1 MRGKKSG
8 DDGERGIT
16 WPELCRKTAALP
28 GVVQGS
34 SYRTPA
40 LFVEKKL
47 LARLK
52 EDGETAAVR
61 VDLADRDVL
70 LHADPD
76 AFFLTDHYVGYP
88 WILVRLARVPR
99 GLLMELLQQAWQRV
113 APKRLLTS
121 PAERRNQRSKASG
134 VQRKG
139 ARGSR
144 GRRRATAGS

>member
-1 MRGKKSG
+1 MRGKKPG

-16 WPELCRKTAALP
+16 WQELCRNAAALP

-40 LFVEKKL
+40 LFIRKKL

-70 LHADPD
+70 LHVDPN

-88 WILVRLARVPR
+88 WILVRLGRVPR
-99 GLLMELLQQAWQRV
+99 ALLMELLQQAWQR
-113 APKRLLTS
+113 AASKRLLMS
-121 PAERRNQRSKASG
+121 LAADRRNPRSGASVG
-134 VQRKG
+134 QRKD
-139 ARGSR
+139 ARESR
-144 GRRRATAGS
+144 GRRRTR

>member
-1 MRGKKSG
+1 MTGKKSG

-16 WPELCRKTAALP
+16 WPELCRKAAALP

-52 EDGETAAVR
+52 EDGETVALR

-99 GLLMELLQQAWQRV
+99 GLLMELLQQAWQRA
-113 APKRLLTS
+113 APKRLLTH
-121 PAERRNQRSKASG
+121 PVAKPRNQRPRAGG
-134 VQRKG
+134 VQRKR
-139 ARGSR
+139 ARESR
-144 GRRRATAGS
+144 VRRPRTA

>member
-1 MRGKKSG
+1 MRGKKPG
-8 DDGERGIT
+8 DDGKRGIT
-16 WPELCRKTAALP
+16 WRELCRKAAALP

-61 VDLADRDVL
+61 VNLADRDVL

-88 WILVRLARVPR
+88 WILVRLTRVPR
-99 GLLMELLQQAWQRV
+99 GLLMELLQQAWQG
-113 APKRLLTS
+113 AATKRMLTS
-121 PAERRNQRSKASG
+121 PAAERRNQRSEASG
-134 VQRKG
+134 VQRKV
-139 ARGSR
+139 ARESR
-144 GRRRATAGS
+144 GEPNRG